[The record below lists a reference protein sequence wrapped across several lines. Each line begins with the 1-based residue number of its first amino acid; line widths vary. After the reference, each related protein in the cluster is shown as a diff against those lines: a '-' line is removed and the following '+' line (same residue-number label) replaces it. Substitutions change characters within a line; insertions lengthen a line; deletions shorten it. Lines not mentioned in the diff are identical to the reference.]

1 MAVPCRNITAKN
13 REEKKRLVH
22 LGLGGALNRKS
33 GSAARAVLGMV
44 LAASLAGCSGGVLGG
59 IIGTGSNPTP
69 TYDLTAPRNFGSLPP
84 RARGLLA
91 VEQPTALQILDT
103 EKVVVAPAPAE
114 VAYLPDAQWVDRLP
128 KLMQA
133 RIVQAFENSSRIR
146 AVAKAQDRVNADY
159 VLVIDVRQF
168 GITAYDTP
176 QAVVELSV
184 KIVYQRGGR
193 IAAGTVL
200 MSRVAAGGTS
210 GQAATLALDQAF
222 SDVLVQMVK
231 WTSRRI

>member
-1 MAVPCRNITAKN
+1 MGLGKKFKSKAKN
-13 REEKKRLVH
+13 
-22 LGLGGALNRKS
+22 
-33 GSAARAVLGMV
+33 AARAAVCIA
-44 LAASLAGCSGGVLGG
+44 LAAVVSACGGSGVLGG
-59 IIGTGSNPTP
+59 LIGSGNNPTP
-69 TYDLTAPRNFGSLPP
+69 TFDLSAPTNFGRLPP
-84 RARGLLA
+84 QARGLLA
-91 VEQPTALQILDT
+91 IEQPTALQILDT
-103 EKVVVAPAPAE
+103 EKIVISPSPGQ
-114 VAYLPDAQWVDRLP
+114 VAYLSDAQWVDRLP

-133 RIVQAFENSSRIR
+133 RIVQSFENSSRIR
-146 AVAKAQDRVNADY
+146 AVAKTQDRVNADY
-159 VLVIDVRQF
+159 LLVVEVRQF
-168 GITAYDTP
+168 GILAYEN

-200 MSRVAAGGTS
+200 KSSVASSGTA

>member
-1 MAVPCRNITAKN
+1 VAK
-13 REEKKRLVH
+13 
-22 LGLGGALNRKS
+22 
-33 GSAARAVLGMV
+33 AVLCV
-44 LAASLAGCSGGVLGG
+44 ALAFSVSACSGGVLGG
-59 IIGTGSNPTP
+59 LIGTGSNPTP
-69 TYDLTAPRNFGSLPP
+69 TFDLSAPTNFGTLPP

-103 EKVVVAPAPAE
+103 EKIVISPNPSE
-114 VAYLPDAQWVDRLP
+114 VAYLSDAQWVDRLP

-133 RIVQAFENSSRIR
+133 RIVQSFENSTRIR
-146 AVAKAQDRVNADY
+146 AVAKTQDRVSADY

-168 GITAYDTP
+168 GIVAYDGP

-200 MSRVAAGGTS
+200 TSRVAAGGTS

>member
-1 MAVPCRNITAKN
+1 VLKSKAAGAAKAA
-13 REEKKRLVH
+13 LCVA
-22 LGLGGALNRKS
+22 LALSVSACGGS
-33 GSAARAVLGMV
+33 
-44 LAASLAGCSGGVLGG
+44 GVLGG
-59 IIGTGSNPTP
+59 LIGTGNNPTP
-69 TYDLTAPRNFGSLPP
+69 TFDLTAPTNFGPLP
-84 RARGLLA
+84 RTARGLLA

-103 EKVVVAPAPAE
+103 EKVVISPTPGE
-114 VAYLPDAQWVDRLP
+114 VAYLSDAQWVDRLP

-133 RIVQAFENSSRIR
+133 RIVQSFENSTRIR
-146 AVAKAQDRVNADY
+146 AVAKTQDRVNADY

-168 GITAYDTP
+168 GIQAYDNP

-193 IAAGTVL
+193 IAAGRVL
-200 MSRVAAGGTS
+200 ISRVAAGATS